1 MDLETCKQLIAHFE
15 QRKSWSTKTLKTIM
29 FDVVMGKPFCVPTE
43 DDETIPPA
51 REVMP
56 NVELA

>member
-29 FDVVMGKPFCVPTE
+29 FDVVMGKPLEPFDHMAQNMVGE
-43 DDETIPPA
+43 DVGGDVA
-51 REVMP
+51 
-56 NVELA
+56 

>member
-29 FDVVMGKPFCVPTE
+29 FDVVMGKPL
-43 DDETIPPA
+43 
-51 REVMP
+51 
-56 NVELA
+56 VEPKFELEAEADVDVA